1 MCCSV
6 VTKLLVIDRLVDFS
20 KLTAAHQS
28 RWALLGRV
36 SVGIIVLGNAIGMC
50 GNITAAVFFSRSAA
64 FQESQAM
71 YFGIDQ
77 AARNNENQKAIDSL
91 TTGMRFAAVHMA
103 FEAIMLLLIVIAVL
117 IVGVASARRI
127 CAASSSSTRML
138 QEAECKRKAQEL
150 DDRIVLT
157 KLKRQITI
165 TCVAVFVSFLIRAAY
180 STMFTLSNAL
190 QNDFSNCTN
199 SQTTRDRCGGC
210 YDVPYFI
217 VTWMMYTPAL
227 YYGTVIIC
235 QPVTLMIALWG
246 MTSERMI
253 FIMRTKEQETP

>member
-1 MCCSV
+1 M
-6 VTKLLVIDRLVDFS
+6 IDRLVDFS
-20 KLTAAHQS
+20 KLTAAHKS

-36 SVGIIVLGNAIGMC
+36 SVGIIILGNAIGMC

-127 CAASSSSTRML
+127 RAASSSSTRML

-165 TCVAVFVSFLIRAAY
+165 TCVAVFISFLIRAAY

-199 SQTTRDRCGGC
+199 SQIARKDRCSGC

-217 VTWMMYTPAL
+217 AIWMMYTPAL
-227 YYGTVIIC
+227 YYGTVIIS

-246 MTSERMI
+246 MTAERMI

>member
-1 MCCSV
+1 
-6 VTKLLVIDRLVDFS
+6 
-20 KLTAAHQS
+20 
-28 RWALLGRV
+28 
-36 SVGIIVLGNAIGMC
+36 
-50 GNITAAVFFSRSAA
+50 
-64 FQESQAM
+64 
-71 YFGIDQ
+71 
-77 AARNNENQKAIDSL
+77 
-91 TTGMRFAAVHMA
+91 
-103 FEAIMLLLIVIAVL
+103 MLLLIVIAVL

-127 CAASSSSTRML
+127 RAASSSSTRML

-150 DDRIVLT
+150 DDQIVLT